1 MNELYELL
9 KQKLIDMRAYKSSS
23 IEFDYSEVSE
33 LFQFVCFMKQV
44 KELVN
49 WGEKNE

>member
-9 KQKLIDMRAYKSSS
+9 KQKLNSMRNEQSQLVVFSF
-23 IEFDYSEVSE
+23 EEVSQ

-44 KELVN
+44 KEIVN

>member
-9 KQKLIDMRAYKSSS
+9 KQKLNCMRDESSQLVIFS
-23 IEFDYSEVSE
+23 FEEVSQ
-33 LFQFVCFMKQV
+33 LYQFVCFMKQV

-49 WGEKNE
+49 WGEEDD